1 MLASHTDTDSMTYI
15 EEATKRAEKLIAAIR
30 DNKDLSTNTRQA
42 VLEYAEYMKANG
54 LTDRTINKN
63 LYCIATFLKTIG
75 SKDALKLTKE
85 DMEKSMAT
93 LERSAYAAKTKQNV
107 KITVRAFYKHLLG
120 EDEYFPPLVRWIRTS
135 ITASKK
141 YMPDDIL
148 TEQDIKKMLDV
159 TGDPRDA
166 ALIAVLYDSGARVG
180 ELLNMKVKD
189 IDLQGTPGH
198 ARLLGKTGTRIV
210 PLIFSV
216 PYLGN
221 YLNTYTS
228 KKPDSPLWR
237 KIGVWSNS
245 TEPLD
250 RSGVA
255 RVLEKAAAS
264 AGITKPTNPHALRHA
279 RATWAANRL
288 SDQQLKSYFGW
299 TGGSRMAETYVALSA
314 RDLDD
319 AWLEANGQPIPVQ
332 HEPVLKAIP
341 CPKCKY
347 ENPTTASY
355 GQRCGAPLDISIA
368 MKMEEAQKAAVQ
380 SAIDPQ
386 AIAEMVDALVEQR
399 LKEKEKKVEKG

>member
-1 MLASHTDTDSMTYI
+1 MTYMD
-15 EEATKRAEKLIAAIR
+15 EATKRAEKLIAAIR
-30 DNKDLSTNTRQA
+30 DNKALSKNTIKT

-63 LYCIATFLKTIG
+63 LYCLATFLKTIG
-75 SKDALKLTKE
+75 SKDVLKLTKA
-85 DMEKSMAT
+85 DIEKSMAT
-93 LERSAYAAKTKQNV
+93 LERSAYSAKTKQNV
-107 KITVRAFYKHLLG
+107 KITVRAFYKHMLG
-120 EDEYFPPLVRWIRTS
+120 QDEYFPPIVRWIKTS

-180 ELLNMKVKD
+180 ELLTMKIKD
-189 IDLQGTPGH
+189 IDLQTSPGH
-198 ARLLGKTGTRIV
+198 ARLNGKTGTRIT

-216 PYLGN
+216 PYLAR
-221 YLNTYTS
+221 YLDSYKN
-228 KKPDSPLWR
+228 KMPESPLWR

-250 RSGVA
+250 RAGVA
-255 RVLEKAAAS
+255 RVLEKAATR
-264 AGITKPTNPHALRHA
+264 AGITKPTNPHALRHG

-288 SDQQLKSYFGW
+288 SDQQLKSFFGW
-299 TGGSRMAETYVALSA
+299 TGGSRMAETYVHLSA

-319 AWLEANGQPIPVQ
+319 AWLVANGQPIPKQ
-332 HEPVLKAIP
+332 HEPVLRAIS
-341 CPKCKY
+341 CPRCKY

-355 GQRCGAPLDISIA
+355 CTRCGAPLDLSIE

-386 AIAEMVDALVEQR
+386 TITKIVDAIIEER
-399 LKEKEKKVEKG
+399 LKEMKKGK

>member
-15 EEATKRAEKLIAAIR
+15 EEATKRAEKLIVAIR
-30 DNKDLSTNTRQA
+30 DNKDLATNTRKA
-42 VLEYAEYMKANG
+42 VLEYGEHMKANG

-63 LYCIATFLKTIG
+63 LYCLATFLKTIG
-75 SKDALKLTKE
+75 SKDVLKLTKA
-85 DMEKSMAT
+85 DIEKSMAT
-93 LERSAYAAKTKQNV
+93 LERSAYSAKTKQNV

-120 EDEYFPPLVRWIRTS
+120 QDEYFPPIVRWIRTS

-159 TGDPRDA
+159 TGDSRDA

-216 PYLGN
+216 PYLAR
-221 YLNTYTS
+221 YIDSYTG

-250 RSGVA
+250 RAGVA
-255 RVLEKAAAS
+255 RVLEKAATRAQ
-264 AGITKPTNPHALRHA
+264 ITKPTNPHAFRHA

-299 TGGSRMAETYVALSA
+299 AGGSRMAETYVHLSGK
-314 RDLDD
+314 DIDNSV
-319 AWLEANGQPIPVQ
+319 LEANGYKPVEMQ
-332 HEPVLKAIP
+332 APKLKVQLCPRCHLANEP
-341 CPKCKY
+341 
-347 ENPTTASY
+347 TAQYCS
-355 GQRCGAPLDISIA
+355 RCGSPLSIDVA
-368 MKMEEAQKAAVQ
+368 LLEERTQKAAVE
-380 SAIDPQ
+380 SAIDPKS
-386 AIAEMVDALVEQR
+386 IAEIVDAIVE
-399 LKEKEKKVEKG
+399 EKLRKKKGK

>member
-1 MLASHTDTDSMTYI
+1 MTYI

-30 DNKDLSTNTRQA
+30 DNKDLSVNTRKA
-42 VLEYAEYMKANG
+42 VLKYGEHMKANG

-63 LYCIATFLKTIG
+63 LYCLATFLKTIG
-75 SKDALKLTKE
+75 SKDVLKLTKA
-85 DMEKSMAT
+85 DIEKSMAT
-93 LERSAYAAKTKQNV
+93 LERSAYSAKTKQNV
-107 KITVRAFYKHLLG
+107 KITVRAFYKYLLG

-141 YMPDDIL
+141 YTPDDIL

-159 TGDPRDA
+159 TGDSRDA
-166 ALIAVLYDSGARVG
+166 ALIATLYDSGARVG

-189 IDLQGTPGH
+189 IDLQSTPGH
-198 ARLLGKTGTRIV
+198 ARLTGKTGTRIT

-216 PYLGN
+216 PFLARYLDS
-221 YLNTYTS
+221 YTN
-228 KKPDSPLWR
+228 KKPESALWR

-250 RSGVA
+250 RAGVA
-255 RVLEKAAAS
+255 RVLKKAAER
-264 AGITKPTNPHALRHA
+264 AGISKPTNPHALRHG

-288 SDQQLKSYFGW
+288 SDQQLKSFFGW
-299 TGGSRMAETYVALSA
+299 TGGSRMAETYVHLSA

-347 ENPTTASY
+347 ENTTTASY
-355 GQRCGAPLDISIA
+355 CQRCGAPLDISIA

-386 AIAEMVDALVEQR
+386 AIAQIVDALVEEK
-399 LKEKEKKVEKG
+399 LKERKKGK

>member
-1 MLASHTDTDSMTYI
+1 MTYI
-15 EEATKRAEKLIAAIR
+15 EEATKRAEKLIVAIR
-30 DNKDLSTNTRQA
+30 DNRDLSANTRKA
-42 VLEYAEYMKANG
+42 VLEYGEHMKANG

-63 LYCIATFLKTIG
+63 LYCLATFLKTIG
-75 SKDALKLTKE
+75 SKDVLKLTRE
-85 DMEKSMAT
+85 DVEKSMAT

-120 EDEYFPPLVRWIRTS
+120 QDEYFPPLVRWIKTS

-141 YMPDDIL
+141 YTPDDIL
-148 TEQDIKKMLDV
+148 TEQDIRKMLDV

-189 IDLQGTPGH
+189 IDLQSTPGH
-198 ARLLGKTGTRIV
+198 ARLTGKTGTRIV

-216 PYLGN
+216 PYVAR
-221 YLNTYTS
+221 YLDSYTN
-228 KKPDSPLWR
+228 KKPESPLWHT
-237 KIGVWSNS
+237 IGTWSQKGAA
-245 TEPLD
+245 LD
-250 RSGVA
+250 RAGVA
-255 RVLEKAAAS
+255 RVLKKAAER
-264 AGITKPTNPHALRHA
+264 AGISKPTNPHAFRHA

-288 SDQQLKSYFGW
+288 SDQLLKNFFGW
-299 TGGSRMAETYVALSA
+299 TNGSRMAEVYVALSG

-319 AWLEANGQPIPVQ
+319 AWLQANGQPIPEK

-355 GQRCGAPLDISIA
+355 CQRCGAPLDISIA
-368 MKMEEAQKAAVQ
+368 MKTEEAQKAAISTAVNPDDIQ
-380 SAIDPQ
+380 FLVKQ
-386 AIAEMVDALVEQR
+386 LVDMEL
-399 LKEKEKKVEKG
+399 EKRKKKGK

>member
-15 EEATKRAEKLIAAIR
+15 EEATKRAEKLIVAIR
-30 DNKDLSTNTRQA
+30 DNKDLATNTRKA
-42 VLEYAEYMKANG
+42 VLEYGEHMKANG

-63 LYCIATFLKTIG
+63 LYCLATFLKTIG
-75 SKDALKLTKE
+75 SKDVLKLSKA
-85 DMEKSMAT
+85 DIEKSMAT
-93 LERSAYAAKTKQNV
+93 LERSAYSAKTKQNV

-120 EDEYFPPLVRWIRTS
+120 QDEYFPPIVRWIRTS

-159 TGDPRDA
+159 TGDSRDA

-216 PYLGN
+216 PYLAR
-221 YLNTYTS
+221 YIDSYTG

-250 RSGVA
+250 RAGVA
-255 RVLEKAAAS
+255 RVLEKAATRAQ
-264 AGITKPTNPHALRHA
+264 ITKPTNPHAFRHA

-355 GQRCGAPLDISIA
+355 CQRCGAPLDISIA
-368 MKMEEAQKAAVQ
+368 MKMEEAQRAAISTAVNPDDIQ
-380 SAIDPQ
+380 FLVKQ
-386 AIAEMVDALVEQR
+386 LVDMEL
-399 LKEKEKKVEKG
+399 EKRKKKGKN

>member
-1 MLASHTDTDSMTYI
+1 MTYI

-30 DNKDLSTNTRQA
+30 DNKVLSKNTIKA

-63 LYCIATFLKTIG
+63 LYCLATFLKTIG
-75 SKDALKLTKE
+75 SKDVLKITKE
-85 DMEKSMAT
+85 DMERSMAT
-93 LERSAYAAKTKQNV
+93 LERSAYSAKTKQNV
-107 KITVRAFYKHLLG
+107 KITVRAFYKHMLG

-180 ELLNMKVKD
+180 ELLNMKIKD
-189 IDLQGTPGH
+189 IDLQNTPGH

-216 PYLGN
+216 PYLAR
-221 YLNTYTS
+221 YLDSYTS

-245 TEPLD
+245 TDPLD
-250 RSGVA
+250 RAGVA
-255 RVLEKAAAS
+255 RVLEKAAKR
-264 AGITKPTNPHALRHA
+264 AGISKRVNPHSFRHG

-288 SDQQLKSYFGW
+288 SDQQLKAYFGW

-319 AWLEANGQPIPVQ
+319 AWLSANGQPIPVQ
-332 HEPVLKAIP
+332 HELLLRAIP

-355 GQRCGAPLDISIA
+355 CQRCGAPLDLSVA
-368 MKMEEAQKAAVQ
+368 MKVEEVQKAAVQ
-380 SAIDPQ
+380 SAVDPEYL
-386 AIAEMVDALVEQR
+386 ASLVDAIVEER
-399 LKEKEKKVEKG
+399 LRGKEKKAGKG